1 MSLTRFCTFS
11 GIFGISLWS
20 VCALR
25 GVAEMPYS
33 PDFRNIAKQAGLD
46 QVFPNGDATSKQYI
60 IETTG
65 SGIAFVDY
73 DNDGLLDIFV
83 LSGRGGTNR
92 MYHNEGHG
100 KFRDVTDALGLRSS
114 GWAEGVCAGDYDNDG
129 FTDIFITYWGQN
141 HLYRNIEGKRFE
153 DVTAAA
159 HLTQDRVRY
168 NTGCAFTDID
178 GDGHLDLFVADYVK
192 FGPAITPK
200 PGANPYCF
208 YRGLPVNCGPRGL
221 PFDRNILYRNN
232 GNGTFSDISE
242 ASGIAAPN
250 GHYSLSVLTADFNED
265 GLTDIYV
272 ACDQTP
278 SLLYINKGKGKFE
291 EEGVLRGVAFD
302 QNGKALSGMGADAAD
317 YTGDGHASIFR
328 TNFSDEFETL
338 YRNRG
343 DGNFDDV
350 TLDAGLGRNTRY
362 VGWGTAFF
370 DFNNDGWKDLLL
382 VNGHVFPEVEAL
394 HIDIHY
400 KDRAILY
407 QNVTN
412 GKFRDISEHA
422 GPALLEK
429 HSSRGAAFGDF
440 DNDGAVEV
448 AVNNQNESPS
458 LLKQSA
464 NPPGHWTI
472 LKLIG
477 MRSNRSGIG
486 ARVKLIA
493 AGHAQFGEVRSGG
506 SYLSQNDLRL
516 HFGLASATQID
527 RIEICWSSGV
537 RQVLKNQPCDRVL
550 TVREEP

>member
-1 MSLTRFCTFS
+1 VKLARFYIFS
-11 GIFGISLWS
+11 GIFGISSWL
-20 VCALR
+20 VCALF
-25 GVAEMPYS
+25 GAAATPYS
-33 PDFRNIAKQAGLD
+33 PDFRNIAKQAGLV
-46 QVFPNGDATSKQYI
+46 QVFPNGGTVSKQYI

-65 SGIAFVDY
+65 SGIAFIDY
-73 DNDGLLDIFV
+73 DNDGLLDLFV
-83 LSGRGGTNR
+83 LSGQGGTNR
-92 MYHNEGHG
+92 MYHNEGND
-100 KFRDVTDALGLRSS
+100 KFRDVTDSLGLRSS
-114 GWAEGVCAGDYDNDG
+114 GWAQGVCAGDYDNDG
-129 FTDIFITYWGQN
+129 FTDLFVTYWGQN
-141 HLYRNIEGKRFE
+141 RLYRNIQGKQFE

-159 HLTQDRVRY
+159 NLTQNRVRY
-168 NTGCAFTDID
+168 NTGCAFTDVDSD
-178 GDGHLDLFVADYVK
+178 GYLDLFVANYVK
-192 FGPAITPK
+192 FDPAITPK

-208 YRGLPVNCGPRGL
+208 YRGIPVNCGPRGL

-242 ASGIAAPN
+242 ASGVAAPE

-265 GLTDIYV
+265 GLPDIYV

-291 EEGVLRGVAFD
+291 DQGVLRGVAFD
-302 QNGKALSGMGADAAD
+302 QNGKAMSGMGVDAAD
-317 YTGDGHASIFR
+317 YAGDGHASIFR

-343 DGNFDDV
+343 DANFDEV
-350 TLDAGLGRNTRY
+350 TLDAGLGQNTRY

-382 VNGHVFPEVEAL
+382 VNGHVFPEVESL

-407 QNVTN
+407 QNLTN

-422 GPALLEK
+422 GPALVEK

-448 AVNNQNESPS
+448 AANNQNESPS
-458 LLKQSA
+458 LLKQSV
-464 NPPGHWTI
+464 NPPGHWVI
-472 LKLIG
+472 LKLTG
-477 MRSNRSGIG
+477 TRSNRSGIG
-486 ARVKLIA
+486 ARVKLLA
-493 AGHAQFGEVRSGG
+493 NGHPQYGEVRSGG

-516 HFGLASATQID
+516 HFGLGSATQID
-527 RIEICWSSGV
+527 RIEISWPSGV
-537 RQVLKNQPCDRVL
+537 RQVVKRQPCDRVL

>member
-1 MSLTRFCTFS
+1 MNLAPYGIVS
-11 GIFGISLWS
+11 GILGTALWFPG
-20 VCALR
+20 ALS
-25 GVAEMPYS
+25 GTAGAPYS
-33 PDFRNIAKQAGLD
+33 PDFRNVAKQAGLKE
-46 QVFPNGDATSKQYI
+46 VFPNGGVTSKKYI

-83 LSGRGGTNR
+83 LSGPGGTNR
-92 MYHNEGHG
+92 MYHNEGNH
-100 KFRDVTDALGLRSS
+100 KFRDVTDELKLRSS
-114 GWAEGVCAGDYDNDG
+114 GWAQGVCAGDYDNDG
-129 FTDIFITYWGQN
+129 YTDLFVTYWGQN
-141 HLYRNIEGKRFE
+141 HLYRNVDGKRFE

-178 GDGHLDLFVADYVK
+178 GNGHLDLFVANYVK
-192 FGPAITPK
+192 FDPAKTPK

-221 PFDRNILYRNN
+221 PSDRNILYRNN
-232 GNGTFSDISE
+232 GNGTFSDISDV
-242 ASGIAAPN
+242 SGIAASE
-250 GHYSLSVLTADFNED
+250 GHYSLSVLTGDFNED
-265 GLTDIYV
+265 GLVDIYV

-291 EEGVLRGVAFD
+291 EQGVLRGVAFD
-302 QNGKALSGMGADAAD
+302 QNGKAMSGMGIDAAD
-317 YTGDGHASIFR
+317 YTGDGHVSIFR

-343 DGNFDDV
+343 NGIFDDV

-362 VGWGTAFF
+362 VGWGTGFF
-370 DFNNDGWKDLLL
+370 DFNNDGWKDLFL
-382 VNGHVFPEVEAL
+382 VNGHAFPEVEAL

-400 KDRAILY
+400 KDRPILY
-407 QNVTN
+407 ENLAN

-422 GPALLEK
+422 GPAIIEK

-440 DNDGAVEV
+440 DNDGAVEI
-448 AVNNQNESPS
+448 AVNNQNEPPS
-458 LLKQSA
+458 LLKQSM
-464 NPPGHWTI
+464 NPPGHWVI
-472 LKLIG
+472 LKSIG
-477 MRSNRSGIG
+477 TRSNRSGIG

-493 AGHAQFGEVRSGG
+493 NGHAQFGEVRSGG

-516 HFGLASATQID
+516 HFGLGSARQID
-527 RIEICWSSGV
+527 RIEISWPSGIQ
-537 RQVLKNQPCDRVL
+537 QVLKNQPCGQVL
-550 TVREEP
+550 RIREGP